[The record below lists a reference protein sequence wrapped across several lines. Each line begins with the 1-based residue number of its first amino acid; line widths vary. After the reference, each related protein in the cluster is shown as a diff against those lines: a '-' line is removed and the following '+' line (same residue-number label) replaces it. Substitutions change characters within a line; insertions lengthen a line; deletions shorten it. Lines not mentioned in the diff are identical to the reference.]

1 MQINEFQKKLKQMQ
15 NKLEKDKEEKTRL
28 EWEQDKIQKEL
39 KEKGFSSIED
49 AQKEIKKID
58 KKINFIEKKIQK
70 SIAEFKENHGEYFGL

>member
-1 MQINEFQKKLKQMQ
+1 MEINEFQKRLKQMQ
-15 NKLEKDKEEKTRL
+15 NKLEKDKEEKIRL

-39 KEKGFSSIED
+39 KEKGFNSIEE

-70 SIAEFKENHGEYFGL
+70 SIAEFKENYGEYF